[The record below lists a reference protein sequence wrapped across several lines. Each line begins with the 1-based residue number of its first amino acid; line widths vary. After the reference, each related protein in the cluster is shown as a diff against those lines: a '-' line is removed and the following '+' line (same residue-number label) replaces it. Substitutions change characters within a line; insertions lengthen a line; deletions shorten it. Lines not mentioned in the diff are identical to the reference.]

1 VEPVSVSVSWLQYR
15 ADLHR
20 PYNPACGN
28 TGSSLFT
35 PMVACAVH
43 INISISAVSFP
54 DCSSLDEMGKR
65 VEDLEKNINELMQ
78 QIETREETSAKK

>member
-1 VEPVSVSVSWLQYR
+1 MDTTSWLS
-15 ADLHR
+15 L
-20 PYNPACGN
+20 YNLACGN
-28 TGSSLFT
+28 NGSSLLT

-43 INISISAVSFP
+43 INIRGISWVCAVSFP